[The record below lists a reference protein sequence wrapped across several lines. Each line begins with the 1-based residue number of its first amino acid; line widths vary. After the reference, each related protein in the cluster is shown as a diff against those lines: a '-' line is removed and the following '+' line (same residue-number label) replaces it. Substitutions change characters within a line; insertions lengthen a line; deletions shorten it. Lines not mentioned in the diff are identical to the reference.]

1 VPGRSEPEILLG
13 RAAFHVRVGLV
24 DNLAGAVAR
33 SHLSDGRAVAW
44 VGPVPDGARLAVD
57 AELASA
63 TPPTALQSRY
73 GGDDFWRR
81 WTRTECLAKLA
92 GVPVLTWLGRHGLD
106 AVPSAGVVVRSL
118 LLCGEIQVGVACEQ
132 VGQRGGISST
142 TY

>member
-13 RAAFHVRVGLV
+13 QAGFHVRVGLP
-24 DNLAGAVAR
+24 DNLAAAVAR
-33 SHLSDGRAVAW
+33 SHLSDGRTVAW

-63 TPPTALQSRY
+63 TPPPALRSRY
-73 GGDDFWRR
+73 GRNDFWRR

-92 GVPVLTWLGRHGLD
+92 GVPMLVWLARHGLD
-106 AVPSAGVVVRSL
+106 AAPSAGVMVRSL
-118 LLCGEIQVGVACEQ
+118 LLCGDVQVGLAYEQ
-132 VGQRGGISST
+132 LRQRGGISST